1 VVRTRVGYAGG
12 RTRNPTYDFLGDH
25 TETVQVDF
33 DPATTSYERLL
44 AVFLA
49 ADNPCARAGT
59 RQYMSAVFYH
69 NEAQK
74 KLALEALRRAG
85 AAGGTPVP
93 VAVLPVGTFYPA
105 EDYHQKYLLRQETA
119 LLKEVRAM
127 YPEPKGLLSSPAAA
141 RINGY
146 LGGYGSEEMIRKEID
161 QLGLSPEGRQ
171 RLLRLWAARAR
182 GNSAA
187 GP

>member
-1 VVRTRVGYAGG
+1 MVRTRVGYAGG
-12 RTRNPTYDFLGDH
+12 RKQSPTYDDLGDH

-74 KLALEALRRAG
+74 KSALEALRRAEARG
-85 AAGGTPVP
+85 APVAA
-93 VAVLPVGTFYPA
+93 AVLPVGTFYLA
-105 EDYHQKYLLRQETA
+105 EDYHQKYLLRQEA
-119 LLKEVRAM
+119 GLLKEVRAM
-127 YPEPKGLLSSPAAA
+127 YPDPKGFLNSTAAA

-146 LGGYGSEEMIRKEID
+146 LGGHGPREMLQKEID
-161 QLGLSPEGRQ
+161 QLGLSPAARQ
-171 RLLRLWAARAR
+171 RLLRIWERR
-182 GNSAA
+182 Q
-187 GP
+187 